1 MSQPKERTV
10 QINGHPC
17 RVWEKGDGRPLGY
30 LAGYGGLP
38 KWTPVLDK
46 LAEQRR
52 VIAPSPPGYP
62 GSQGHEEL
70 DNILDW
76 ALATQELLET
86 AGLEGGDLVGVSVGA
101 ALAAEVAAIW
111 GPAMARKLVLVS
123 PLGIFDEAEPVTD
136 FFAVR
141 PGTIGGLMC
150 ADAETFEALTACPP
164 GADETE
170 WRIETVRAST
180 AAARMLWP
188 MCDTGVV
195 KRLPRIRQDTLLL
208 LGEEDRI
215 LPRSYARRF
224 TDAISGKTDVRVIP
238 GAGHL
243 ADLDQPAAVAEA
255 ILKFCG

>member
-17 RVWEKGDGRPLGY
+17 RIWEKGAGQPLGY

-46 LAEQRR
+46 LAETRR
-52 VIAPSPPGYP
+52 VIAPSLPGYP
-62 GSQGHEEL
+62 GSQGHEDL
-70 DNILDW
+70 DNMMDW
-76 ALATQELLET
+76 ALATQELLEA
-86 AGLEGGDLVGVSVGA
+86 AGLDGGDLVGVSVGA

-111 GPAMARKLVLVS
+111 GPSLVRRLVLVS
-123 PLGIFDEAEPVTD
+123 PLGIYDEAEPVED

-141 PGTIGGLMC
+141 PGTIGALMC
-150 ADAETFEALTACPP
+150 ANADTFGELTACPP

-170 WRIETVRAST
+170 WRIEMVRAST

-195 KRLPRIRQDTLLL
+195 KRLPRIRQDTLVLM
-208 LGEEDRI
+208 GGEDRI
-215 LPRSYARRF
+215 LAQSYAKRF
-224 TDAISGKTDVRVIP
+224 SDAISGKTETRVIP